1 MAREKIRRNKREP
14 KKMIG
19 AMSVRRVASAEPKYL
34 ICVWWTSDS
43 DFIIKTRLNPNYRQ
57 Q

>member
-1 MAREKIRRNKREP
+1 MAREKIKRNKGEP
-14 KKMIG
+14 KKLIE
-19 AMSVRRVASAEPKYL
+19 AMSVRRVAPAEPKYL